1 MSTWKHIPLVDSV
14 SPRDS
19 GHSRAGLSLLCP
31 LWATAENWKPRTAA
45 IGTGVFTSRKEASF
59 TCLAH
64 WRRSQEAWA
73 QAGLVRRR
81 ASRCLSSYFKF
92 LHGFQWIWRSCMALY
107 GLAFKSH
114 SISYAVSHKTAQI
127 WGINFPLWGENKK
140 CTVTQN
146 QHKLAIRVM
155 SWDTELW

>member
-1 MSTWKHIPLVDSV
+1 MSTWKHILLLDSV

-19 GHSRAGLSLLCP
+19 GHRRASLSALSTLGHSWE
-31 LWATAENWKPRTAA
+31 LKAQDRSHWH
-45 IGTGVFTSRKEASF
+45 RKEASF

-64 WRRSQEAWA
+64 WWRSQEAWA

-140 CTVTQN
+140 CTVMQN